1 MLQNFVLCVDWTI
14 FAIKNSRM
22 QGHCNNRIEYIDIAK
37 CLALV
42 LVVYSHTPF
51 ILCQKYIGS
60 FFIAAFFFLS
70 GYTGSVSRPF
80 REHVAKRVVRLLVP
94 YTFFTVAL
102 IILSGN
108 YSVTDIVG
116 ALYSRYCLYPLGTT
130 GNTIFLRSCNAPLW
144 FLTAM
149 FVSDT
154 VYYALVRKF
163 ESKGLAITILLL
175 AVLLIVSAGL
185 SEVRILLPWSLD
197 TMPFFVS
204 CMWVGRL
211 TRVRHWMDHGW
222 MFTLIMVLVYVLAC
236 NANGG
241 MNLSCRFYGNS
252 VILCFISGISGT
264 LLLMDLCRWLE
275 KTGRFGFLS
284 FAGQH
289 TLTVF
294 CLQLAVIH
302 VFRQLM
308 VTAGIVPQGQLTQFV
323 VSMLMIVA
331 VFVVGIML
339 SVVLRRLFPKVF

>member
-1 MLQNFVLCVDWTI
+1 
-14 FAIKNSRM
+14 M
-22 QGHCNNRIEYIDIAK
+22 QGHSNNRIEYIDIAK

-42 LVVYSHTPF
+42 LVVYSHTPLF
-51 ILCQKYIGS
+51 LCQKYLGG

-80 REHVAKRVVRLLVP
+80 REHVAKRAVRLLVP
-94 YTFFTVAL
+94 YLFFTVFL
-102 IILSGN
+102 IVLSGN
-108 YSVTDIVG
+108 YSFIDIFG
-116 ALYSRYCLYPLGTT
+116 ALYSRYSLYPLETA
-130 GNTIFLRSCNAPLW
+130 GNTVFLRSCNAPLW

-154 VYYALVRKF
+154 VYYALVRRF
-163 ESKGLAITILLL
+163 ESKGFAITILLL
-175 AVLLIVSAGL
+175 AVLLIVSVGL
-185 SEVRILLPWSLD
+185 SDAKILLPWSLD

-204 CMWVGRL
+204 CMLVGRL
-211 TRVRHWMDHGW
+211 ARVRHWVDHGRI
-222 MFTLIMVLVYVLAC
+222 FTLIMLLVYVLAC
-236 NANGG
+236 YVNGG

-308 VTAGIVPQGQLTQFV
+308 TTVGVVPQGQLAQFA
-323 VSMLMIVA
+323 VSILMVAA
-331 VFVVGIML
+331 VFAVGIMV